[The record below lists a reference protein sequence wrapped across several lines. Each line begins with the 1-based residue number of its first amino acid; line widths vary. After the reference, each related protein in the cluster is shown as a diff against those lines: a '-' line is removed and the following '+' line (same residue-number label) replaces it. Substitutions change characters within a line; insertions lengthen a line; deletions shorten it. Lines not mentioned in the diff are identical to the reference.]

1 MNKLIYMVTEDD
13 AFETGTDS
21 AGVDY
26 EYIFVKTATGIK
38 EIRVYNTVANLG
50 VEFISEWGKEI
61 FKRFARPSI
70 ESLHWSQWNYQ
81 KIGNPYSTVVEWNR
95 S

>member
-38 EIRVYNTVANLG
+38 KY
-50 VEFISEWGKEI
+50 EFIILWPI
-61 FKRFARPSI
+61 
-70 ESLHWSQWNYQ
+70 L
-81 KIGNPYSTVVEWNR
+81 R
-95 S
+95 SS